1 LLCIA
6 AGLLTRLAMGG
17 FLARF
22 FRTTQAPVR
31 SGDKITTRLRTRH
44 NLTANIPVWRSLDV
58 KPHNKATDLWLVI
71 DNKVYDVTDF
81 VEDHEG
87 GMAILR
93 KGGLDNTKGFN
104 GAQHPAKVH
113 EMIDEYFIGVLHE
126 DDHFEVK
133 AKPDTISKAKSS

>member
-1 LLCIA
+1 L
-6 AGLLTRLAMGG
+6 
-17 FLARF
+17 
-22 FRTTQAPVR
+22 P
-31 SGDKITTRLRTRH
+31 
-44 NLTANIPVWRSLDV
+44 DV

-87 GMAILR
+87 GTAILR
-93 KGGLDNTKGFN
+93 KGGLDNTRGFN

-126 DDHFEVK
+126 EDRFEVK
-133 AKPDTISKAKSS
+133 AKPGDNMLKPKLS